1 MKALL
6 LPPSSSSSSGF
17 HPDTFASQQQQP
29 GAGTGP
35 RAVGCCP
42 GSWQAAAGE
51 QSSGVFVIIWQRGP
65 SDTGGVIHPEQG
77 RKLVFLP
84 CRIHLKNPEAA
95 YALQQNSASPFLKLY
110 RIQ

>member
-17 HPDTFASQQQQP
+17 HPDAFASQQQP

-35 RAVGCCP
+35 LCGGMLSQELAG
-42 GSWQAAAGE
+42 GSWGAELWRLCHRLAEGAL
-51 QSSGVFVIIWQRGP
+51 RH
-65 SDTGGVIHPEQG
+65 GGVIHPEQG
-77 RKLVFLP
+77 RKLVFLLW
-84 CRIHLKNPEAA
+84 RIHLKNPEAA
-95 YALQQNSASPFLKLY
+95 CALLQNSANPFLKLY